1 VETEGRSAANQ
12 KGHRGNAK
20 DTGNAVNAVRAA
32 SAVRLVGTTVNCCS
46 ADCEGYAR
54 GQLRQ
59 SGGRPPASWDTG
71 GRHTGG
77 RHTGRHTGEGGTPG
91 HGNAG
96 TGTST
101 GAGRLGLL
109 HLQSMLLATDTVG
122 MGAMLR
128 KGVFEC
134 HANKWDT
141 IVHR

>member
-1 VETEGRSAANQ
+1 MQTISKLSCKNIE
-12 KGHRGNAK
+12 
-20 DTGNAVNAVRAA
+20 DTKHIPNF
-32 SAVRLVGTTVNCCS
+32 SLMCIQYT
-46 ADCEGYAR
+46 
-54 GQLRQ
+54 
-59 SGGRPPASWDTG
+59 

-77 RHTGRHTGEGGTPG
+77 RHTEEGAG